1 MLQERVNIQYSIDI
15 EELPQEVARLLEKA
29 NSSLRE
35 IYDTDM
41 QFSATSSS
49 ETLSLS
55 TLLTIDQIRK
65 KLASVDYILN
75 DAAQIV
81 NGFISFKV
89 QENAESQGDGRTVP
103 QDENSAHMPPM
114 AGAPANMPDMEA
126 LQEQVMSN
134 INVEALQGR
143 VNELREKQNISE

>member
-29 NSSLRE
+29 NSTLRD

-41 QFSATSSS
+41 QFSATHSS

-55 TLLTIDQIRK
+55 TLLSIDQIRK

-75 DAAQIV
+75 DASQIV

-89 QENAESQGDGRTVP
+89 QENAESQNEGRTTP
-103 QDENSAHMPPM
+103 QDENSEHMPPTSDM
-114 AGAPANMPDMEA
+114 SANMPDMEA
-126 LQEQVMSN
+126 IQEQMMSN
-134 INVEALQGR
+134 LNVDALQDR
-143 VNELREKQNISE
+143 VNVLREKQNISE